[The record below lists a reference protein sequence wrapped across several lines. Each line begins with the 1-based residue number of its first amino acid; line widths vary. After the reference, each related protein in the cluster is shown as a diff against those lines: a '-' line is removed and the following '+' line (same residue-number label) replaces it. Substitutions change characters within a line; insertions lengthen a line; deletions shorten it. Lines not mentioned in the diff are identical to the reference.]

1 MQPTTS
7 TPMHPTEMRARE
19 LRPLTIVCVIFVCV
33 LGLALI
39 LSIPA
44 ESLAV
49 DLVYQG
55 F

>member
-1 MQPTTS
+1 MKNTS
-7 TPMHPTEMRARE
+7 TELHPE

>member
-1 MQPTTS
+1 MKNTS
-7 TPMHPTEMRARE
+7 TE
-19 LRPLTIVCVIFVCV
+19 LRPLTIACVIFVCV
-33 LGLALI
+33 LGLVLI